1 MQMTNVIIDF
11 RRYLKRR
18 NYSRH
23 TVKNYLSILRKFVIW
38 MDVPIEQLTS
48 QKMDQYIDYLHG
60 RRMQPG
66 SINIY
71 VASIR
76 AFYRFL
82 RHERGVTLPN
92 PFRAGYRLRVP
103 RPLPRYLQD
112 EQIGKLFGVIKGRR
126 DRAMFMLMLRCG
138 LRVNE
143 VAGVSLGHIDLKRRT
158 LLVCN
163 AKGGKERIVYLSDDA
178 REALSAYLEQ
188 RASSRAKKL
197 FLVEKGT
204 CKGQPISVRGIQ
216 KRMEYYAGKAGLA
229 ASCHQL
235 RHTMATQLLN
245 AEAKIATI
253 QDLLGHNWIST
264 TQRYCKISNL
274 AVMKDYH
281 HAMGKIMSRSTQ
293 PSKDRKDKTWLVP
306 DRQNVLDKH
315 ETFSQAETM

>member
-23 TVKNYLSILRKFVIW
+23 TVKNYLSILREFVIW

-48 QKMDQYIDYLHG
+48 QKMEQYIDYLHG
-60 RRMQPG
+60 KRMQPA
-66 SINIY
+66 SINMY

-82 RHERGVTLPN
+82 RHERGIKLPN
-92 PFRAGYRLRVP
+92 PFKPGYRLRVP

-112 EQIGKLFGVIKGRR
+112 AQIDRLFHVIKGRR

-143 VAGVSLGHIDLKRRT
+143 VAGVSLADIDLKRRT
-158 LLVCN
+158 ILVCN

-178 REALSAYLEQ
+178 RDALTAYLDQ
-188 RASSRAKKL
+188 GTSSRMKKV

-216 KRMEYYAGKAGLA
+216 KRMEYYARKARLTA
-229 ASCHQL
+229 CCHQL

-245 AEAKIATI
+245 AEAKIVTI

-274 AVMKDYH
+274 AVQKDYH
-281 HAMGKIMSRSTQ
+281 HAMQKIVQRSAQ
-293 PSKDRKDKTWLVP
+293 PSTNRQDTPWVAP
-306 DRQNVLDKH
+306 NRQNVLDKH
-315 ETFSQAETM
+315 ETLRQV

>member
-1 MQMTNVIIDF
+1 MQMTNMIIDF

-18 NYSRH
+18 NYSMH
-23 TVKNYLSILRKFVIW
+23 TVKNYLSILREFVIW

-48 QKMDQYIDYLHG
+48 QKVEQYIDYLHG
-60 RRMQPG
+60 KQMQPA

-82 RHERGVTLPN
+82 RHERGVKMPN
-92 PFRAGYRLRVP
+92 PFKAGYRLRIP
-103 RPLPRYLQD
+103 RPLPRYLQEEHID
-112 EQIGKLFGVIKGRR
+112 RLFHVIKGRR
-126 DRAMFMLMLRCG
+126 DRAMFTLMLRCG

-143 VAGVSLGHIDLKRRT
+143 VAGVNLGHIDLKRRT
-158 LLVCN
+158 ILVCN

-178 REALSAYLEQ
+178 RDALEAYLDT
-188 RASSRAKKL
+188 RTSSRIKKA

-216 KRMEYYAGKAGLA
+216 KRMEYYAKKARLTA
-229 ASCHQL
+229 CCHQL

-274 AVMKDYH
+274 AVQKDYH
-281 HAMGKIMSRSTQ
+281 HAMGKIMGRSTQ
-293 PSKDRKDKTWLVP
+293 LSTHQGDTPWVVT
-306 DRQNVLDKH
+306 DRQSFLDKH
-315 ETFSQAETM
+315 ENLGQTKTM

>member
-1 MQMTNVIIDF
+1 
-11 RRYLKRR
+11 
-18 NYSRH
+18 
-23 TVKNYLSILRKFVIW
+23 
-38 MDVPIEQLTS
+38 MDVPIEQLTA
-48 QKMDQYIDYLHG
+48 QKMDQYIDHLHG

-71 VASIR
+71 VACIR

-82 RHERGVTLPN
+82 RHERGVAMPN
-92 PFRAGYRLRVP
+92 PFQAGYRLRVP

-112 EQIGKLFGVIKGRR
+112 EQIARLFSVIKGRR

-143 VAGVSLGHIDLKRRT
+143 VAGVCLGHMDLKRRT

-204 CKGQPISVRGIQ
+204 CEGQPISVRGIQ
-216 KRMEYYAGKAGLA
+216 KRMEYYARKAGLT

-274 AVMKDYH
+274 AVRKDYH
-281 HAMGKIMSRSTQ
+281 HAMGKIMRRSAQ
-293 PSKDRKDKTWLVP
+293 PSTDRGDAPWLVP
-306 DRQNVLDKH
+306 DTQNVLDKQ
-315 ETFSQAETM
+315 ETFSQVDTM